1 MPAAG
6 LDLIAP
12 CAIVFFFSAYEW
24 IGVVLYLLA
33 VEIREGVVR
42 KWTVKNLEKL
52 VGQNLGGR

>member
-12 CAIVFFFSAYEW
+12 CAIVFFFSVYEW